1 MSELAIYCALMFWAG
16 VLITKVVF
24 FYEERRRTRNFYL
37 TVSLTVLQIL
47 DSVYSA
53 HQASVESAA
62 IELKKIEN
70 IEAESNKLCSFREFE
85 LNPHQKIIRNFM
97 SNETPY
103 NGLLLF
109 HGLGTGKTCSSI
121 QVCEE
126 VRKQLKMHSFT
137 DNTI

>member
-70 IEAESNKLCSFREFE
+70 IEESFLEKYLEKESS
-85 LNPHQKIIRNFM
+85 KVDVFM
-97 SNETPY
+97 EIYT
-103 NGLLLF
+103 LLF
-109 HGLGTGKTCSSI
+109 IKAIPEKGKRYVNYRSWTEANALI
-121 QVCEE
+121 E
-126 VRKQLKMHSFT
+126 QLRGFMRDGETKR
-137 DNTI
+137 

>member
-1 MSELAIYCALMFWAG
+1 MFWAG

-70 IEAESNKLCSFREFE
+70 IEESFLEKYLEKESS
-85 LNPHQKIIRNFM
+85 KVDVFM
-97 SNETPY
+97 EIYT
-103 NGLLLF
+103 LLF
-109 HGLGTGKTCSSI
+109 IKAIPEKGKRYVNYRSWTEANALI
-121 QVCEE
+121 G
-126 VRKQLKMHSFT
+126 QLRGFMRDGETKR
-137 DNTI
+137 

>member
-70 IEAESNKLCSFREFE
+70 IEESFLEKYLEKESS
-85 LNPHQKIIRNFM
+85 KVDVFM
-97 SNETPY
+97 EIYT
-103 NGLLLF
+103 LLF
-109 HGLGTGKTCSSI
+109 IKAIPEKGKRYVNYRSWTEANALI
-121 QVCEE
+121 G
-126 VRKQLKMHSFT
+126 QLRGFMRDGETKR
-137 DNTI
+137 

>member
-1 MSELAIYCALMFWAG
+1 MFWAG

-70 IEAESNKLCSFREFE
+70 IEESFLEKYLEKESS
-85 LNPHQKIIRNFM
+85 KVDVFM
-97 SNETPY
+97 EIYT
-103 NGLLLF
+103 LLF
-109 HGLGTGKTCSSI
+109 IKAIPEKGKRYVNYRSWTEANALI
-121 QVCEE
+121 E
-126 VRKQLKMHSFT
+126 QLRGFMRDGETKR
-137 DNTI
+137 

>member
-1 MSELAIYCALMFWAG
+1 MCELAIYCALMFWAG

-70 IEAESNKLCSFREFE
+70 IEESFLEKYLEKESS
-85 LNPHQKIIRNFM
+85 KVDVFM
-97 SNETPY
+97 EIYT
-103 NGLLLF
+103 LLF
-109 HGLGTGKTCSSI
+109 IKAIPEKGKRYVNYRSWTEANALI
-121 QVCEE
+121 G
-126 VRKQLKMHSFT
+126 QLRGFMRDGETKR
-137 DNTI
+137 